1 MDRTAQTSTPSSVST
16 PAGTGSE
23 FRSAVAGTSVERRP
37 QAHARRA
44 LT

>member
-1 MDRTAQTSTPSSVST
+1 MDRTQPTSSSTPT
-16 PAGTGSE
+16 PTATGTGSE
-23 FRSAVAGTSVERRP
+23 FRAAVAGTSVERRP

>member
-1 MDRTAQTSTPSSVST
+1 MDRTAQPTTSPSA
-16 PAGTGSE
+16 PIAPGTGSE